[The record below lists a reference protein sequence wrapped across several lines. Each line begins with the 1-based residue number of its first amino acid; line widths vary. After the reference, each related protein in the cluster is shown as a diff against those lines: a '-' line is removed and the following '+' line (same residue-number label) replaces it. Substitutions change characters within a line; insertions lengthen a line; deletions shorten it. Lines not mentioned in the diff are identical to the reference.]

1 MKIERVTEKEQ
12 ADMLYNDSA
21 LTWEG
26 LSEDSIEDAKNWI
39 LEFTEFKTEE
49 ITGYVTKGE
58 KMNEFYALTG
68 DNAYPD
74 DLTIVSFMLSD
85 MKDPMKLAVARFH
98 VGGRWFDDI
107 VDNNLRMEHSDE
119 DEF

>member
-1 MKIERVTEKEQ
+1 MLIEKVTTKEQ
-12 ADMLYNDSA
+12 LDRLYNDSA

-39 LEFTEFKTEE
+39 LSLTGFKTDEV
-49 ITGYVTKGE
+49 TAYVTKGRE
-58 KMNEFYALTG
+58 MNEFYGLTG

-85 MKDPMKLAVARFH
+85 MENPEKLFIPRFE

-107 VDNNLRMEHSDE
+107 VENNLRMEE
-119 DEF
+119 E

>member
-1 MKIERVTEKEQ
+1 MKIEIVNTKEQ
-12 ADMLYNDSA
+12 FDKMYNDSA

-39 LEFTEFKTEE
+39 LGFTEFNTDEV
-49 ITGYVTKGE
+49 TAYVTKGRE
-58 KMNEFYALTG
+58 MNEFYGLTG

-85 MKDPMKLAVARFH
+85 MKNPEKLCIPRFE

-107 VDNNLRMEHSDE
+107 VENNRRREE
-119 DEF
+119 K

>member
-1 MKIERVTEKEQ
+1 MLIKKVETKDQ
-12 ADMLYNDSA
+12 ADQLYNDSA

-39 LEFTEFKTEE
+39 LEFTNFKTEE
-49 ITGYVTKGE
+49 ITVYVTKGE

-85 MKDPMKLAVARFH
+85 MKDPMKLAIARFH

-107 VDNNLRMEHSDE
+107 VDNNLRRENRDE